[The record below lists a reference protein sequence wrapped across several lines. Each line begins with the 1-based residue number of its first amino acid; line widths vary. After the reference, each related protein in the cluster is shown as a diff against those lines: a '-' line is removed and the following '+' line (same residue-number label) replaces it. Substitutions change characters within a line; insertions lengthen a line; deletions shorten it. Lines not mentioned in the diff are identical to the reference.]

1 MDQIKPIL
9 LDVQQRLGSEVPELA
24 YVDKDWG
31 QLSYE
36 KPPVK
41 WPCAL
46 LDVKNVT
53 FTQEGRGVQMA
64 DTQIIVTVA
73 NMRLVASSLAAPKAE
88 DAYRIIELLD
98 RIHAAL
104 HLFTAGAYSPLFR
117 TNLRKVVADSSKE
130 CYEMTYQTAFEVG
143 FDMGSTT
150 APPPKVKLTL
160 K

>member
-1 MDQIKPIL
+1 MDTIKKIL
-9 LDVQQRLGSEVPELA
+9 LDAQQRLGDQVPQLA

-31 QLSYE
+31 QLSFE

-46 LDVKNVT
+46 LDVKNAN
-53 FTQEGRGVQMA
+53 FTQEGNGIQLSE
-64 DTQIIVTVA
+64 TQITVTVA

-88 DAYRIIELLD
+88 DAYRIIELLAG
-98 RIHAAL
+98 IHAAL
-104 HLFTAGAYSPLFR
+104 HLFSTGSYAPLFR
-117 TNLRKVVADSSKE
+117 TNLRKVVADSTKE

-143 FDMGSTT
+143 FDTGATT